1 VTDDTRTI
9 AFVLYPGLTPLDL
22 IGPLQVLAQLAWMDQ
37 RYQVTVVAERVEPMV
52 SDLPVRLTPDKTFQE
67 VPDPFVVVVPGGTV
81 GTLSAMVN
89 PAIRDY
95 LVTVAPNAHT
105 VASVCTGSLILAAAG
120 LLEGRQATT
129 HWALADQLNR
139 LGATYQPRRWVRD
152 GKFICSAGVSAGIDM
167 AIQLAAELS
176 NQQVA
181 QQAQLIIEYDPE
193 PPFGGID
200 WTTTDRQ
207 SMAPLVDQ
215 WIHHA
220 FAEHPDMIARLTDAP
235 VPSS

>member
-1 VTDDTRTI
+1 
-9 AFVLYPGLTPLDL
+9 LDL

-37 RYQVTVVAERVEPMV
+37 RYQVTVVGERVEPMD
-52 SDLPVRLTPDKTFQE
+52 SDLPVRLTPDKTFEE
-67 VPDPFVVVVPGGTV
+67 VPDPFVVVVPGGTI

-89 PAIRDY
+89 PAIREY
-95 LVTVAPNAHT
+95 LVTTAPTAHT

-120 LLEGRQATT
+120 LLDGRQATT

-176 NQQVA
+176 SERVA
-181 QQAQLIIEYDPE
+181 RRAQLIIEYDPE
-193 PPFGGID
+193 PPLGGID
-200 WTTTDRQ
+200 WTITDRQ
-207 SMAPLVDQ
+207 SMAPMVDQ

-220 FAEHPDMIARLTDAP
+220 LAGQPDMIARLTGAP
-235 VPSS
+235 EQVHNGQAVRGG

>member
-1 VTDDTRTI
+1 
-9 AFVLYPGLTPLDL
+9 
-22 IGPLQVLAQLAWMDQ
+22 MDP
-37 RYQVTVVAERVEPMV
+37 RYRVTVVGERVEPMS
-52 SDLPVRLTPDKTFQE
+52 SDLPLRLTPDKTFE
-67 VPDPFVVVVPGGTV
+67 DVPDPYVVVVPGGTV

-95 LVTVAPNAHT
+95 LVTVARTAHT
-105 VASVCTGSLILAAAG
+105 VASVCTGSLVLAAAG
-120 LLEGRQATT
+120 LLSGRQATT
-129 HWALADQLNR
+129 HWAFADQLNR

-167 AIQLAAELS
+167 AIELAAGLT

-181 QQAQLIIEYDPE
+181 RRAQLIIEYDPE

-200 WTTTDRQ
+200 WTSTDRR

-215 WIHHA
+215 WIHQA
-220 FAEHPDMIARLTDAP
+220 LAGHPDMIARLTGDSGPDQQAGP
-235 VPSS
+235 AADVRAHATRG

>member
-81 GTLSAMVN
+81 GTLSAMVS

-95 LVTVAPNAHT
+95 LLTTAPNAHV

-129 HWALADQLNR
+129 HWALAEQLNR

-152 GKFICSAGVSAGIDM
+152 GKFISSAGVSAGIDM
-167 AIQLAAELS
+167 AIQLAAELT

-181 QQAQLIIEYDPE
+181 RQAQLIIEYDPE

-207 SMAPLVDQ
+207 SMAPMVDR
-215 WIHHA
+215 WIHDA
-220 FAEHPDMIARLTDAP
+220 LAGHPDMIARLTGAP
-235 VPSS
+235 VRSR